1 MMFSVYGVTGRV
13 YSGSFE
19 GISRVNPVRRAQQ
32 GRSVEQ
38 DGVELGADI
47 IPSQFPARVLPSTA
61 AEQRAINAYRST
73 LPSEFERGPLF
84 HARQIMQTKVIIVN
98 VDDTVAAAWELMR
111 ESGIHQAPV
120 FNSAAKLIGV
130 VSERDLLT
138 SLNLSQDVP
147 THILDRRVSD
157 VMRSPVVASAPL
169 TDIRRIARVMLEYE
183 IDGVPIL
190 DESERLVGFIS
201 RSDMLRVMMKDPPLS
216 LWC

>member
-1 MMFSVYGVTGRV
+1 
-13 YSGSFE
+13 
-19 GISRVNPVRRAQQ
+19 
-32 GRSVEQ
+32 
-38 DGVELGADI
+38 
-47 IPSQFPARVLPSTA
+47 
-61 AEQRAINAYRST
+61 
-73 LPSEFERGPLF
+73 
-84 HARQIMQTKVIIVN
+84 
-98 VDDTVAAAWELMR
+98 MR

-138 SLNLSQDVP
+138 SLNLSQDAP
-147 THILDRRVSD
+147 TQVLDRRVRD

-201 RSDMLRVMMKDPPLS
+201 RSDMLRVLMKDPPLS

>member
-1 MMFSVYGVTGRV
+1 MFSVYGITGHV

-19 GISRVNPVRRAQQ
+19 GISRVNQVRQTRQ
-32 GRSVEQ
+32 GRTVQE
-38 DGVELGADI
+38 DGFELGTDI
-47 IPSQFPARVLPSTA
+47 IPNPIPTKTLPPTT

-73 LPSEFERGPLF
+73 LPIEFERGPLF
-84 HARQIMQTKVIIVN
+84 HARQIMQTKVISVN
-98 VDDTVAAAWELMR
+98 VNDSVSEAWELMR

-120 FNSAAKLIGV
+120 FNNAAKLIGV

-138 SLNLSQDVP
+138 SLNITKNGLANV
-147 THILDRRVSD
+147 LDRRVSD
-157 VMRSPVVASAPL
+157 VMRTPVVASSPL
-169 TDIRRIARVMLEYE
+169 TDIRRIARVMLDFGV
-183 IDGVPIL
+183 DGVPIM

>member
-13 YSGSFE
+13 YSGSYE
-19 GISRVNPVRRAQQ
+19 GISRVNPMRRAQQ
-32 GRSVEQ
+32 GRSVEE
-38 DGVELGADI
+38 DGAELGADI
-47 IPSQFPARVLPSTA
+47 IPSQFPARVLPPTT
-61 AEQRAINAYRST
+61 AEQRAINAYRSS

-84 HARQIMQTKVIIVN
+84 HARQIMQTKVISVN

-111 ESGIHQAPV
+111 DSGIHQAPV
-120 FNSAAKLIGV
+120 FNNAAKLIGV

-138 SLNLSQDVP
+138 SLNLSQDAP
-147 THILDRRVSD
+147 TQVLDRRVSD

-201 RSDMLRVMMKDPPLS
+201 RSDMLRVLMKDPPLS

>member
-1 MMFSVYGVTGRV
+1 MFSVYGVTGRV
-13 YSGSFE
+13 YSGSYE

-38 DGVELGADI
+38 DGAELGADI
-47 IPSQFPARVLPSTA
+47 IPSQFSARVLPPTT
-61 AEQRAINAYRST
+61 AEQSAINAYRSS

-84 HARQIMQTKVIIVN
+84 HARQIMQTKVISVN
-98 VDDTVAAAWELMR
+98 VDDTVAAAWKLMR

-147 THILDRRVSD
+147 TQVLERRVSD

-201 RSDMLRVMMKDPPLS
+201 RSDMLRVLMKDPPLS

>member
-1 MMFSVYGVTGRV
+1 MFSVYGVTGQV

-32 GRSVEQ
+32 GRSVEE
-38 DGVELGADI
+38 DGDELGADI
-47 IPSQFPARVLPSTA
+47 IPSQFPAKGLPPTTA
-61 AEQRAINAYRST
+61 DQRAINAYRST

-84 HARQIMQTKVIIVN
+84 HARQIMQTKVIVVN

-111 ESGIHQAPV
+111 ENGIHQAPV
-120 FNSAAKLIGV
+120 FDNAGKLIGV

-138 SLNLSQDVP
+138 SLNLSQDVL
-147 THILDRRVSD
+147 THVLDRRVSD
-157 VMRSPVVASAPL
+157 VMRTPVVAGAPL
-169 TDIRRIARVMLEYE
+169 TDIRRIARVMLDYE
-183 IDGVPIL
+183 VDGVPIL